1 MLRLLPFIK
10 PNMLINK
17 SFRAKNFEPHKGQD
31 AKKDTYSESLD
42 LFQE

>member
-1 MLRLLPFIK
+1 
-10 PNMLINK
+10 MLINK

-31 AKKDTYSESLD
+31 AKKDTYSVSLD

>member
-1 MLRLLPFIK
+1 
-10 PNMLINK
+10 MLINK

-31 AKKDTYSESLD
+31 AKKDTYSESLV